1 MIDTCILDIPYP
13 EINPNEKSREKAM
26 LLLPLFAGRVSEM
39 TAINTY
45 IYQSMIT
52 KKEDPSLHDM
62 LECIS
67 ITEMKHFDILGQIIY
82 ELGVLPK
89 LYAPKKGS
97 RKTQWYQ
104 GSFVDYSVLREVF
117 LKENIKAENTS
128 IKDYTY
134 VKNKIN
140 NKNIEDILDRI
151 ILDERHH
158 IEIFES
164 LLQ

>member
-82 ELGVLPK
+82 
-89 LYAPKKGS
+89 
-97 RKTQWYQ
+97 
-104 GSFVDYSVLREVF
+104 
-117 LKENIKAENTS
+117 
-128 IKDYTY
+128 
-134 VKNKIN
+134 
-140 NKNIEDILDRI
+140 
-151 ILDERHH
+151 
-158 IEIFES
+158 
-164 LLQ
+164 